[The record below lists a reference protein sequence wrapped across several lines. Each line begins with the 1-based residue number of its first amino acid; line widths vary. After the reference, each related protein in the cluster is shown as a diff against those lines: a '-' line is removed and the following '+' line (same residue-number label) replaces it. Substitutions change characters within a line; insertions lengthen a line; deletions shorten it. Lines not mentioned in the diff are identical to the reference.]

1 MTPQMDFDPAKLS
14 TSNAYALMI
23 RAITPRPIAWVST
36 MSPNGVPNLAPF
48 SYFAGVGSN
57 PPTLMVS
64 IANRH
69 NGDKK
74 DTLRNI
80 EATGE
85 FVVNIVSMALAQS
98 MVRSAD
104 ELPYEESEF
113 LHAGLETSPS
123 RLVRPLRVAAAPIH
137 LECRPLEIVRIGSG
151 PSAGNAVF
159 GQIIWF
165 HVADEVLNAEHKI
178 DPEKVDSIGRLGGL
192 SYCRTNER
200 FDLK

>member
-1 MTPQMDFDPAKLS
+1 MDYDPAQIS

-36 MSPNGVPNLAPF
+36 LSPSGVPNLAPF

-64 IANRH
+64 IANRPS
-69 NGDKK
+69 GEKK

-85 FVVNIVSMALAQS
+85 FVVNIVPLKLAQP

-104 ELPYEESEF
+104 ELPYEENEF
-113 LHAGLETSPS
+113 RHAGLETSPS
-123 RLVRPLRVAAAPIH
+123 QLVRPPRVAAAPIH
-137 LECRPLEIVRIGSG
+137 LECRSLEIVRIGSG
-151 PSAGNAVF
+151 GAAANAVY
-159 GQIIWF
+159 GQIVWF
-165 HVADEVLNAEHKI
+165 HVVDEVLNNEQKI
-178 DPEKVDSIGRLGGL
+178 DPAKVESIGRLGGL
-192 SYCRTNER
+192 SYCRTSDR

>member
-1 MTPQMDFDPAKLS
+1 MDYDPAQLS
-14 TSNAYALMI
+14 TSSAYALMI

-36 MSPNGVPNLAPF
+36 LSPNGVPNLAPF

-64 IANRH
+64 IANRPS
-69 NGDKK
+69 GEKK

-85 FVVNIVSMALAQS
+85 FVVNIVPLKLAQP

-104 ELPYEESEF
+104 ELPYEQNEF
-113 LHAGLETSPS
+113 QHAGLATSPS
-123 RLVRPLRVAAAPIH
+123 QMVRPPRVAAAPIH
-137 LECRPLEIVRIGSG
+137 LECRSLDIVRIGRG
-151 PSAGNAVF
+151 GSAANAVF
-159 GQIIWF
+159 GQIVWF
-165 HVADEVLNAEHKI
+165 HVVDEVLNADRKI
-178 DPEKVDSIGRLGGL
+178 DPASVDSIGRLGGL
-192 SYCRTNER
+192 SYCRTSDR

>member
-1 MTPQMDFDPAKLS
+1 MDYDPAQLS

-36 MSPNGVPNLAPF
+36 LSPSGVPNLAQF

-64 IANRH
+64 IANRPS
-69 NGDKK
+69 GEKK

-85 FVVNIVSMALAQS
+85 FVVNIVPLKLAQP

-104 ELPYEESEF
+104 DDRMRKMTSGA
-113 LHAGLETSPS
+113 HAGLETSPS
-123 RLVRPLRVAAAPIH
+123 QLVRPSASRRGADSSRVPLAWKSSELAAA
-137 LECRPLEIVRIGSG
+137 VR
-151 PSAGNAVF
+151 
-159 GQIIWF
+159 GQ
-165 HVADEVLNAEHKI
+165 
-178 DPEKVDSIGRLGGL
+178 RGL
-192 SYCRTNER
+192 LRTNR
-200 FDLK
+200 LVPHRR